1 MGADE
6 RYDIVIIGGGPNGAA
21 AAAYLSKCGLSV
33 CVLEERYEAGGSCET
48 AEPIAGTRIYPHAM
62 LMYASPAP
70 GFEQLELWKYGFRM
84 TWNPVD
90 VIAKATNGLM
100 VTDGVAGLSPKDMA
114 GYMKVSGIAGNPP
127 FAREL
132 MRATHWC
139 PPHPPHVEINA
150 DTIPYMQVYKKYAP
164 EVWSP
169 EILDMTLFDFMD
181 QWFETE
187 PWKVTVASAAWWSGA
202 AAHWEGVAIPSFIG
216 VMLTF
221 VSALSIPRGG
231 MHGYFHSIFRC
242 AVAHGTVFRSACPV
256 EKIIVQNGR
265 AVGVRLSDN
274 AATREKT
281 IWANK
286 AVISACDIKQT
297 FNDLIGKEHL
307 DPAFMRKVNDVS
319 IKGGT
324 LWVSTFLLK
333 KPLAFKP
340 NFKAMGEGVP
350 YGGAYPVDSREIYY
364 ENVADVDAWK
374 GNPSV
379 PAERYLWFLT
389 PSQDFDPTSDQHCGN
404 HPKGYLTAA
413 FEAGATP
420 PEYHMEEP
428 EAADKVKADMEAYF
442 RRAFS
447 HCFEGFDDDSNIVH
461 HWSVAPYEMTLRNR
475 SLLGGTWCGRRH
487 CEDQL
492 FANSPIPELGRYR
505 TPIDGLYLCH
515 QTSGHP
521 GGLCLMAIPYNLM
534 HILIE
539 DGIAEPGDW
548 WYPSPWYIPEQGK
561 ISAVPRKGKVTA

>member
-1 MGADE
+1 MSANE
-6 RYDIVIIGGGPNGAA
+6 HYDIVIIGGGPNGAA

-62 LMYASPAP
+62 LMYAAPAP

-84 TWNPVD
+84 TWNPQD
-90 VIAKATNGLM
+90 VIAKAVNGLL

-132 MRATHWC
+132 MRATDWC

-150 DTIPYMQVYKKYAP
+150 DTIPYMQVYKQRCP

-169 EILDMTLFDFMD
+169 EVLDMTLFDFMD
-181 QWFETE
+181 EWFDTE

-202 AAHWEGVAIPSFIG
+202 AAHWEGVAVPALIN

-242 AVAHGTVFRSACPV
+242 AIAHGCVFRSACPV

-265 AVGVRLSDN
+265 AVGVKLRDD
-274 AATREKT
+274 AAAKEKT
-281 IWANK
+281 IWADK
-286 AVISACDIKQT
+286 AVISACDVKQT
-297 FNDLIGKEHL
+297 FNDLVGKEHL
-307 DPAFMRKVNDVS
+307 DPAFLKKVNDISV
-319 IKGGT
+319 KGGT
-324 LWVSTFLLK
+324 LWVSTFFLK
-333 KPLAFKP
+333 NRPLSFNSKYA
-340 NFKAMGEGVP
+340 AMGEGVP
-350 YGGAYPVDSREIYY
+350 YGGAYPCDSREIYY
-364 ENVADVDAWK
+364 ENVSDVDAWK

-379 PAERYLWFLT
+379 PPERYLWFLT
-389 PSQDFDPTSDQHCGN
+389 PSQHFDPTSDQHSGN
-404 HPKGYLTAA
+404 HPKGYLTAT

-420 PEYHMEEP
+420 PGYHMEEP
-428 EAADKVKADMEAYF
+428 EAADKMKAEVHKYFVKAFGSVLNGLE
-442 RRAFS
+442 
-447 HCFEGFDDDSNIVH
+447 DDNVIH

-492 FANSPIPELGRYR
+492 FQNAPIAEMARYR
-505 TPIDGLYLCH
+505 TPIDGLYHCH

-548 WYPSPWYIPEQGK
+548 WYPSPWYIPELGK
-561 ISAVPRKGKVTA
+561 ISAVPREGKVAA